1 MSNKMTRNGCRLTRG
16 GILAALLTLLAIL
29 HSTTFAHKQN
39 GQDLHT
45 MVSLQHAPHGTAD
58 LTWNPQA
65 TTLTVTMKLSGL
77 QAQTS
82 HPAHIHSGDCS
93 TDGDSVYPLN
103 HVVADAAGNGIST
116 TTINNVTGGIPAT
129 GWHITVHSGPTLQTP
144 AEALAISCGNVVN
157 QQRATNTTQ
166 SVSVPL
172 DGANADNQQ
181 ATGTAD
187 LSLDQAT
194 LTVHTTVSNLV
205 PGSEHAA
212 HIHAGSCESQLPG
225 NILYP
230 LTPLKADTQG
240 VARSVTVIPNVSSLP
255 ASGWYINIHFG
266 TDLSTQTGFDSI
278 ACGNVEN

>member
-1 MSNKMTRNGCRLTRG
+1 MSNKMTRNSNRLARG
-16 GILAALLTLLAIL
+16 GIIVALLTLLAIL
-29 HSTTFAHKQN
+29 HSTALAHNQN
-39 GQDLHT
+39 GQDPHT
-45 MVSLQHAPHGTAD
+45 IVSLQHGPHGTAD

-65 TTLTVTMKLSGL
+65 TTLTVTIKLSGL

-82 HPAHIHSGDCS
+82 HPANIHAGDCS
-93 TDGDSVYPLN
+93 TDGNIIYPLN
-103 HVVADAAGNGIST
+103 PVVADAAGNGIST
-116 TTINNVTGGIPAT
+116 TTINNVAGGIPAT
-129 GWHITVHSGPTLQTP
+129 GWHINVHSGPTLQTP
-144 AEALAISCGNVVN
+144 AEALAITCGNVVN
-157 QQRATNTTQ
+157 QQTATNMTQ

-187 LSLDQAT
+187 LSLKQGT
-194 LTVHTTVSNLV
+194 LTVSTTVSNLV

-225 NILYP
+225 NILFP
-230 LTPLKADTQG
+230 LTSLKADTQG
-240 VARSVTVIPNVSSLP
+240 VARSVTVIPNVSSIP

-266 TDLSTQTGFDSI
+266 TDLSTQTGFDPI